1 MKPFI
6 GIKRL
11 WYGEPLTTEPSVKN
25 ILTTVATM
33 TEVKNVHNGTWGYT
47 QDDPSTT
54 DYVNELTGI
63 TYYRDKETDGAH
75 TIAFTLGVY
84 DFKDKAELQGG
95 DVVTDASETV
105 GWKSKAG
112 ADLISK
118 CIVAQTKTGNYII
131 FTNAAIVAKADTQ
144 DKNIGLGVSAVAME
158 SDTEGVS
165 AIYFFDGAKISA

>member
-11 WYGEPLTTEPSVKN
+11 WYGTPLTEEPTTKN
-25 ILTTVATM
+25 ILSKVGSM

-95 DVVTDASETV
+95 KIVQETSDTV
-105 GWKSKAG
+105 GWKSEAG
-112 ADLISK
+112 ADLVNK
-118 CIVAQTKTGNYII
+118 CIVAQTKTGHFII

-158 SDTEGVS
+158 SDTEGVA
-165 AIYFFDGAKISA
+165 AIYFFDGTRISA